1 MVTPVISNRS
11 AGTHTVN
18 CICNGVI
25 NHTCTLAVCVIV
37 DCPVCTYSKI
47 AGSFNCGNVRTDAQT
62 ELARRLNI
70 TKSVV
75 SYYELQ
81 ERTPSPDV
89 LIQLSKIFH
98 ITTDYLLGIERDKMI
113 DVSDLSEE
121 DMHFLLITI
130 ETLRKKNSKL

>member
-1 MVTPVISNRS
+1 MVDFGEKLKTMRKE
-11 AGTHTVN
+11 AGMTQKD
-18 CICNGVI
+18 
-25 NHTCTLAVCVIV
+25 LA
-37 DCPVCTYSKI
+37 D
-47 AGSFNCGNVRTDAQT
+47 
-62 ELARRLNI
+62 RLGI

-89 LIQLSKIFH
+89 LIRLAGIFH
-98 ITTDYLLGIERDKMI
+98 VTTDYLLGLNHRKMI

-130 ETLRKKNSKL
+130 ETLRKKSQK

>member
-1 MVTPVISNRS
+1 MVNFGDKLRNLRKE
-11 AGTHTVN
+11 AGMTQSD
-18 CICNGVI
+18 
-25 NHTCTLAVCVIV
+25 LA
-37 DCPVCTYSKI
+37 K
-47 AGSFNCGNVRTDAQT
+47 
-62 ELARRLNI
+62 RLNI

-89 LIQLSKIFH
+89 LIQLANIFH
-98 ITTDYLLGIERDKMI
+98 VTADYLLDIEHKKLI

-130 ETLRKKNSKL
+130 ETLRKKNTKQKEL

>member
-1 MVTPVISNRS
+1 MVNFGDKLRALRTE
-11 AGTHTVN
+11 AGMTQTD
-18 CICNGVI
+18 
-25 NHTCTLAVCVIV
+25 LA
-37 DCPVCTYSKI
+37 K
-47 AGSFNCGNVRTDAQT
+47 
-62 ELARRLNI
+62 RLNI

-89 LIQLSKIFH
+89 LIRLADIFH
-98 ITTDYLLGIERDKMI
+98 VSADYLLGINHKKLI

-130 ETLRKKNSKL
+130 ETLRKKNKRK